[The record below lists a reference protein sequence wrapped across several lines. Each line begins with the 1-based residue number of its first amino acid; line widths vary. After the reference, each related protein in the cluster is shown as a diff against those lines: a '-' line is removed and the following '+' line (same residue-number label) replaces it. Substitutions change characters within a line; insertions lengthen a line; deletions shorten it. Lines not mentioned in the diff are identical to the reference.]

1 MRGRLFR
8 GLALALG
15 IACVLMTGAVLA
27 NRTDVARKANPEAAL
42 TTSSSNG
49 SERQSRAGQPVVT
62 ERTVTCKTPIPFKVE
77 RKVTT
82 DLRPGLSVVT
92 SPGKEGSVSR
102 TYRIT
107 YANGKETARTLVS
120 EQVLALPQNR
130 LVSVGYSRP
139 ASRGLFD
146 GRAVRRVLQMHATA
160 YDPGP
165 RSCGRS
171 ADGCTAT
178 GLRAGKGVVAVDPRV
193 IRLGTRLYVE
203 NYGHAI
209 AGDTGRAI
217 KGHRIDLGFDTYRE
231 ARRFGRRHVTVHV
244 LK

>member
-1 MRGRLFR
+1 MFR

-27 NRTDVARKANPEAAL
+27 NRNDVARKAKPEATL
-42 TTSSSNG
+42 ITSNPNG
-49 SERQSRAGQPVVT
+49 SERQLRADQSVMT
-62 ERTVTCKTPIPFKVE
+62 ERTITCKIPIPFKVE
-77 RKVTT
+77 RTVTT

-92 SPGKEGSVSR
+92 RAGKEGSVSR
-102 TYRIT
+102 TYKVT
-107 YANGKETARTLVS
+107 YENGKETARTLTN
-120 EQVLALPQNR
+120 EQVLVPPQNR

-139 ASRGLFD
+139 TSRGMFG
-146 GRAVRRVLQMHATA
+146 GRTVRRVLTMHATA

-171 ADGCTAT
+171 ADGCTAI

-193 IRLGTRLYVE
+193 IALGTRLYIE
-203 NYGHAI
+203 SYGLAI

-217 KGHRIDLGFDTYRE
+217 KGHRIDLGYSTYKE
-231 ARRFGRRHVTVHV
+231 AKRFGRRHVTVHV